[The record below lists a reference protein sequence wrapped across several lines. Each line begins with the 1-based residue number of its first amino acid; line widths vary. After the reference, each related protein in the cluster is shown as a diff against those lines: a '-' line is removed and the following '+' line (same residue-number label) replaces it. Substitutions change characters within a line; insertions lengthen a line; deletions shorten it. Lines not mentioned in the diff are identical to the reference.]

1 MTNYFGTIRHT
12 VFQLLR
18 LTALTMKKLTLFIL
32 LLFSFSFLAAC
43 APKTEEEQ
51 IAAINKRIAPDGYVT
66 KTHLYIHWPAVY
78 TEARRNDPGGKEIVP
93 AVTLKIPIEYLSQ
106 DLFSYVNMAKRRF
119 PALRD
124 SGKDKIDYE
133 SRYRQGMFIQNN
145 KITSVYFRLQPSAKP
160 DELMIPYKE
169 DTPEAARIKLE
180 NFFNE
185 YSVAIHRNDY
195 THKPAHIHCSEI
207 SCQAVFSVKGRQA
220 LISGKGES
228 LENSYKAQAARL
240 DKNNAALNKKPQP
253 QQSSGLPNWHEKVD
267 PTQALLNSF
276 ILPEDSPE
284 IKGMFTG
291 E

>member
-1 MTNYFGTIRHT
+1 MMKTNLYEALNKKMALTTRHYAWW
-12 VFQLLR
+12 LLR
-18 LTALTMKKLTLFIL
+18 LTVLFL
-32 LLFSFSFLAAC
+32 SVSLLAAC
-43 APKTEEEQ
+43 GPQTEEEQ
-51 IAAINKRIAPDGYVT
+51 ISAINKRIAPDGYVT

-78 TEARRNDPGGKEIVP
+78 TKPRRNDPGGKEIVP
-93 AVTLKIPIEYLSQ
+93 AITLKIPMEYLSQ
-106 DLFSYVNMAKRRF
+106 NLFSYEVMAKRRF

-124 SGKDKIDYE
+124 SDKDKIDYE
-133 SRYRQGMFIQNN
+133 SRYRQGMFIQNH
-145 KITSVYFRLQPSAKP
+145 KITSVYLRLQPGAKP
-160 DELMIPYKE
+160 DELMIPYEE
-169 DTPEAARIKLE
+169 DSPEEARIKLK

-195 THKPAHIHCSEI
+195 THKLAHIHCSEI

-240 DKNNAALNKKPQP
+240 DKNNPALNQKPQL
-253 QQSSGLPNWHEKVD
+253 QQSSGLPKWHEKVD
-267 PTQALLNSF
+267 PAQALLNSF